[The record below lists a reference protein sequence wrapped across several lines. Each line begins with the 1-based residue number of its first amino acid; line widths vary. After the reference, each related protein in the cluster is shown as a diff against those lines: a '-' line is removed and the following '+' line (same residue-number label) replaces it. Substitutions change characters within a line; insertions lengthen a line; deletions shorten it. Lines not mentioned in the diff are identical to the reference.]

1 MKRKEFICIIAI
13 VCAAVVLFFPVS
25 KTRSFSGNGSVL
37 NSEREKIGD
46 CTISI
51 EVKELKSL
59 VLRYRMNFSFTMND
73 EPCYASEEIRFP
85 VAVSVTEYGDCL
97 LSQFYYDS
105 ETNRMQPCS
114 LFYRGDLSYA
124 EIFWKNSYYS
134 IEME

>member
-1 MKRKEFICIIAI
+1 MKRKVFICIIAI
-13 VCAAVVLFFPVS
+13 VCAAVVLFLPVS

-37 NSEREKIGD
+37 NSEKEKIGD

-85 VAVSVTEYGDCL
+85 VAVSLTEYGDCL
-97 LSQFYYDS
+97 LSQSYYDAA
-105 ETNRMQPCS
+105 TNRMQPCS
-114 LFYRGDLSYA
+114 LFYWGDHSYA
-124 EIFWKNSYYS
+124 EVFWKDRYYCL
-134 IEME
+134 EME